1 MARQASHN
9 ELHRRLPEFAPAD
22 RRLGPRHDGWPN
34 ALRCGART
42 VRMLTVYFLLAAGQ
56 PTLARCSTQD
66 AATVEAAVSQATGIP
81 YRVGFSNVGFPSRWH
96 GKVFIQAWL
105 IATTCL
111 AMPNTRVQ
119 RKAACE
125 VDGMAAYV
133 WWFDAVRVCFRA
145 RALPVIPHANQ
156 RVLRCTA
163 QRSARVDVPPF
174 FATAEG
180 RCEA

>member
-1 MARQASHN
+1 
-9 ELHRRLPEFAPAD
+9 
-22 RRLGPRHDGWPN
+22 
-34 ALRCGART
+34 
-42 VRMLTVYFLLAAGQ
+42 MLTVYFLLAAGQ

-145 RALPVIPHANQ
+145 RALPVTPISVCCAA
-156 RVLRCTA
+156 L
-163 QRSARVDVPPF
+163 RSACVAVPPF
-174 FATAEG
+174 FAPTEG

>member
-1 MARQASHN
+1 
-9 ELHRRLPEFAPAD
+9 
-22 RRLGPRHDGWPN
+22 
-34 ALRCGART
+34 
-42 VRMLTVYFLLAAGQ
+42 MLTVYFLLAAGQ